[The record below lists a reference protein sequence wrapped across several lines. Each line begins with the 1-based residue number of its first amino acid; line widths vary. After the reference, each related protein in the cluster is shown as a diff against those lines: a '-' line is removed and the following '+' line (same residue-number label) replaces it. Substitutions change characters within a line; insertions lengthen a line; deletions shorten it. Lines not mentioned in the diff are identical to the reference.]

1 MVLLRFQF
9 FGGSPD
15 QSKPHSEVGHFA
27 RKGLNLGQIQL
38 SKPPRIHERVP
49 GHLTRDQRP
58 RYGIDDNSGWSN
70 PGTAT
75 AAQMRVEAMISGQG
89 KPVRIRRGPRH
100 CNRRRW
106 VLGRNGETRSD
117 QPLEGVNL
125 WVGHWEGEPLG
136 VVRKHDGSGSQETY
150 HPPTETG
157 GFTVS
162 VCRLFS
168 VPCLLVTY
176 PESRPKNQGKKQA
189 EIIQTATVSEFADD
203 CIGWGFPEP
212 VPVPDSSWMR
222 PSSRTHRGVY
232 LDSSFSGQC
241 KPHVGNDNGL
251 GLGSR
256 RSIFFSSIC
265 AGLVL
270 LAAAG
275 FPSVSNAQDSTF
287 SSEITVTAT
296 GTQEGLEDVPLPIT
310 VITEEEMENAQT
322 ESVADILRRVP
333 GLNVVQSSGPGS
345 VTSIFTRGTESDHT
359 LVMIDG
365 VRLNSP
371 YFGGF
376 DFSQLATAGLGRIEV
391 ARGPYSALWGAD
403 AIGGVINLIPGTG
416 TDGFEGSLSGE
427 WGGGSWERYE
437 GAITYGSED
446 FDLMASGLMREGE
459 GDLENSDFNLQQG
472 LVNAGFKWGKGS
484 RISFLY
490 HEVDSELGIPFSSPG
505 AMTPLRR
512 QETNQRTL
520 AIPLKWAISNRWS
533 LEATVSSVERELD
546 FSDPNDPWGFT
557 WSHTETETTQA
568 RLASHHT
575 LGSHRLSWGAEWRE
589 DEVTDG
595 SVYGPNLEAV
605 SYDMT
610 SLFAQDVWSMG
621 NALTLVLGARWDDTD
636 QWGSE
641 ISPRANLGW
650 RVSDTVEIQAGY
662 GEAYRQPSVGELF
675 YPFSGNADL
684 KPETSDSF
692 EVGLVWGGQGRTS
705 PRLHFSAF
713 STDID
718 NLIVFDYVNYSL
730 QNIGKAEINGF
741 EAALDTVYS
750 DALNSHL
757 QVTWLDTSDGFGNE
771 LLRRPEW
778 SGAYTLSGAFLS
790 WLKGYAT
797 VRYVGNRFDVDPL
810 TFGTTPTES
819 FVTADLA
826 LATQIWDT
834 IELTLRA
841 TNLLDKDYEE
851 VLGYPAQGRRIIG
864 GIRIDF

>member
-1 MVLLRFQF
+1 
-9 FGGSPD
+9 
-15 QSKPHSEVGHFA
+15 
-27 RKGLNLGQIQL
+27 
-38 SKPPRIHERVP
+38 
-49 GHLTRDQRP
+49 
-58 RYGIDDNSGWSN
+58 
-70 PGTAT
+70 
-75 AAQMRVEAMISGQG
+75 MRVEAMISGQG

-157 GFTVS
+157 GFIVS
-162 VCRLFS
+162 ARRLFS

-176 PESRPKNQGKKQA
+176 PRTASEKRSITSDKSRCQLSAISCQA
-189 EIIQTATVSEFADD
+189 EPSISRSRSRARLFWGSVSSPSSWLIAHGSTLTAT
-203 CIGWGFPEP
+203 
-212 VPVPDSSWMR
+212 R
-222 PSSRTHRGVY
+222 R
-232 LDSSFSGQC
+232 SGQA
-241 KPHVGNDNGL
+241 PF
-251 GLGSR
+251 GS
-256 RSIFFSSIC
+256 SLV
-265 AGLVL
+265 GLVL
-270 LAAAG
+270 LLALG
-275 FPSVSNAQDSTF
+275 LPTISTAQDSTF

-296 GTQEGLEDVPLPIT
+296 GTEEGLEEVPLPIT

-345 VTSIFTRGTESDHT
+345 VTSVFTRGTESDHT

-376 DFSQLATAGLGRIEV
+376 DFSQLATAGLSRIEV

-403 AIGGVINLIPGTG
+403 AVGGVINLIPGTG
-416 TDGFEGSLSGE
+416 ANGFNGTLTGE

-437 GAITYGSED
+437 GTITYGSED

-459 GDLENSDFNLQQG
+459 GDLENSDFDLQQG
-472 LVNAGFKWGKGS
+472 LVNAGLKWGKGS

-490 HEVDSELGIPFSSPG
+490 HDVDSELGIPFSSPG
-505 AMTPLRR
+505 SLTPLRR
-512 QETNQRTL
+512 QETHQRTL
-520 AIPLKWAISNRWS
+520 AIPLTWVISNRWS
-533 LEATVSSVERELD
+533 LEATISNSERELD

-557 WSHTETETTQA
+557 WSHTETKTTQA

-575 LGSHRLSWGAEWRE
+575 LGNHSLSWGAEWRE

-610 SLFAQDVWSMG
+610 SIFAQDVWRMG
-621 NALTLVLGARWDDTD
+621 NQLTLVFGARWDDTD

-650 RVSDTVEIQAGY
+650 RVSETLELRAGY

-684 KPETSDSF
+684 QPETSQSL
-692 EVGLVWGGQGRTS
+692 EVGLVISGRTTAS
-705 PRLHFSAF
+705 PCLEFNFF
-713 STDID
+713 STDIN
-718 NLIVFDYVNYSL
+718 NLIVFDYVNYRL
-730 QNIGKAEINGF
+730 ENVGQAEIRGF
-741 EAALDTVYS
+741 EAALDIQHS
-750 DALNSHL
+750 EALDSHL

-810 TFGTTPTES
+810 TFETTPTES

-864 GIRIDF
+864 GVRIGF